1 MSSRPEELRD
11 RTKAFALRVIRLFR
25 SLPYRTDTQVLGKQL
40 LRCGTSVAANYR
52 AACRAR
58 SKAEFIA
65 RIAIVAE
72 EADEAVLWL
81 ELLIESG
88 IIKSE
93 MTVALLN
100 EAKELAAI
108 LTASRQTAKQSA

>member
-1 MSSRPEELRD
+1 M
-11 RTKAFALRVIRLFR
+11 
-25 SLPYRTDTQVLGKQL
+25 
-40 LRCGTSVAANYR
+40 
-52 AACRAR
+52 
-58 SKAEFIA
+58 
-65 RIAIVAE
+65 AE

-108 LTASRQTAKQSA
+108 LTASRQTAKQSALVFNYSITKFLNY